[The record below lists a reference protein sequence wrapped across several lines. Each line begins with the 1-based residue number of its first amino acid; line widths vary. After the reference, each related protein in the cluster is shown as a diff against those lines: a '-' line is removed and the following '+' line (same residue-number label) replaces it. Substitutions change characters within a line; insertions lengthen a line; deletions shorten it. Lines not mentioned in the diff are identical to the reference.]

1 MIATEEGLPM
11 SINFFRLRTL
21 LLLVAIAASLLAVGW
36 WLFRD
41 EVHLATFSCGKGR
54 KIVVTADNFWEI
66 SRPVHYRVRVN
77 GETVVPTTSFDYVFE
92 LRASPKYH
100 LVTAANRDVVGVV
113 DAMRDEKEVLVLHD
127 FTTGE
132 SWPYQPRD
140 VSWNTP
146 PDDPRRWKWVE
157 PFKRLRAE
165 NPGLRISSAIGTEEE
180 KK

>member
-1 MIATEEGLPM
+1 M

-54 KIVVTADNFWEI
+54 KIFVTAE
-66 SRPVHYRVRVN
+66 N
-77 GETVVPTTSFDYVFE
+77 G
-92 LRASPKYH
+92 
-100 LVTAANRDVVGVV
+100 DVVGVV

-165 NPGLRISSAIGTEEE
+165 NPGLPISSAIGTEEE